1 VREPIRATNLTNR
14 EQIPWGERVLL
25 CSPGRQDEHMS
36 LANAVAIVSVT
47 RPDALIVIPE
57 RTDLSFADA
66 CRLVV
71 RADYPMRG

>member
-1 VREPIRATNLTNR
+1 MREPIRAKGLTNR
-14 EQIPWGERVLL
+14 EHIHWGESVLL

-36 LANAVAIVSVT
+36 LAHAVAIVTVT

-66 CRLVV
+66 CRLVA
-71 RADYPMRG
+71 RADYPMRR